1 MLLLQRKTK
10 QNAGCPNKEYNAI
23 FEHIHQNIRA
33 YLRCKK
39 NLHRSMIDKISLHIG
54 KNQRKARRRWI
65 SVVCY
70 RYSYT
75 VWGWY
80 NYRKT
85 LQYLLS
91 FKREK
96 FEFLYKHIHFL
107 FSKISNLISNWVTYE
122 NTASERLYS

>member
-1 MLLLQRKTK
+1 
-10 QNAGCPNKEYNAI
+10 
-23 FEHIHQNIRA
+23 
-33 YLRCKK
+33 
-39 NLHRSMIDKISLHIG
+39 MIDKISLHIG
-54 KNQRKARRRWI
+54 KNQRKARRRRI

-80 NYRKT
+80 NSRKT

-91 FKREK
+91 LKREK
-96 FEFLYKHIHFL
+96 FKLLYKHIHFL